1 MSHRDPFLRGFSE
14 QFVDVHL
21 EEKEIQNIKGIVNIF
36 KLGIKSSLD
45 AEIGFFL
52 GCAYAELLM
61 QFLILKNRLPNK
73 DEASEFYTIMKR
85 RFPEILQQLKKQ
97 KKSELL
103 DRDDSVL
110 AVSEVDVEPLNPIQ
124 E

>member
-1 MSHRDPFLRGFSE
+1 MDPFLRGFSE
-14 QFVDVHL
+14 QFVDIHL

-36 KLGIKSSLD
+36 KLGIKSNLD

-52 GCAYAELLM
+52 GYAYAELLM
-61 QFLILKNRLPNK
+61 QFLIMKNRLPNR
-73 DEASEFYTIMKR
+73 DEASEFYTLMKR
-85 RFPEILQQLKKQ
+85 RFPEILQQMKKQ
-97 KKSELL
+97 KKAEIQ

-110 AVSEVDVEPLNPIQ
+110 AVSEVDIKPLNTIQ